1 MNKNIRLRPAIN
13 GNFFR
18 FSIDKSFVISY
29 NSSVSLYTEKFR
41 IPYFHFQGGNFMKK
55 ALSLLLSVLM
65 IFSCMTVAVFAE
77 DAAPDAPVYYTI
89 RFVDWDWDGSDE
101 TVLSSAP
108 YSPGEV
114 VTAPAN
120 PTRKSD
126 DKKIEYIFKGW
137 SADGGKTIYHA
148 GTIPIATEDV
158 TYMAVYAENKKS
170 DTLTFWQLVQSIF
183 ARINKIFEYFNEIFG
198 RDNPYF

>member
-1 MNKNIRLRPAIN
+1 
-13 GNFFR
+13 
-18 FSIDKSFVISY
+18 
-29 NSSVSLYTEKFR
+29 
-41 IPYFHFQGGNFMKK
+41 MKK

-77 DAAPDAPVYYTI
+77 DEATPVYYTI

-101 TVLSSAP
+101 TTLARETVKA
-108 YSPGEV
+108 GDI

-120 PTRKSD
+120 PTRESE
-126 DKKIEYIFKGW
+126 DKKIEYVFKGW

-158 TYMAVYAENKKS
+158 TYTAVYAENKKS
-170 DTLTFWQLVQSIF
+170 DNLTFWQLVQSIF
-183 ARINKIFEYFNEIFG
+183 ARINQIFEYFAEIFG
-198 RDNPYF
+198 RNNSYL